1 MARKLVPTL
10 WYLRG
15 EFLAL
20 AVLNVY
26 RYNEKFQTISGFS
39 PDDETWA
46 TNAAQ
51 RRDLLD
57 RTRQEWCRI
66 AGKDFT
72 WFPYCEDAVAR
83 LYLRYQKRTDAELK
97 KWEREL
103 NEANES

>member
-1 MARKLVPTL
+1 MAKNIVPTL

-20 AVLNVY
+20 AVLRVY
-26 RYNEKFQTISGFS
+26 RYNEHAAPISGFTA
-39 PDDETWA
+39 DDETWA

-51 RRDLLD
+51 RKDLLD

-72 WFPYCEDAVAR
+72 WFPYTEDAVAR
-83 LYLRYQKRTDAELK
+83 FYLRFQKRTDAELK
-97 KWEREL
+97 KWEKEL
-103 NEANES
+103 HEADES